1 MKQTY
6 ECVCYLVFCRC
17 PVLHSIRSGHG
28 PVFWAVPCACVS
40 NGAMADSTS
49 EVKRLIRT
57 IRQACKTDNS
67 SAAFEAFLQLR
78 SIDDSVNDDVLNAL
92 LRVSV
97 AAGDED
103 AFRSIVD
110 LIKSTNCEETV
121 VTQSLL
127 ISGLCQFGH
136 SDQALELCHSLEE
149 KESLVPRQ
157 QALQAVLRA
166 SIESGLSEGVSY
178 ALKAL
183 QSHLALPEAD
193 LSAAL
198 VKAVT
203 QGPLVGDHNLVA
215 QLLMLYESL
224 GKPAD
229 VTLLSGIAAWA
240 AK

>member
-1 MKQTY
+1 MNM
-6 ECVCYLVFCRC
+6 CYVVFCRC
-17 PVLHSIRSGHG
+17 PVLHSIHSGHG
-28 PVFWAVPCACVS
+28 PVFWAQPCACVS
-40 NGAMADSTS
+40 SGASADSTS
-49 EVKRLIRT
+49 EVKRLIKT

-78 SIDDSVNDDVLNAL
+78 AIDYSMNDDVLNAL

-97 AAGDED
+97 AAGDEN

-110 LIKSTNCEETV
+110 LIKSTNCEETI
-121 VTQSLL
+121 VTQSL
-127 ISGLCQFGH
+127 IIGGLCHFGH

-166 SIESGLSEGVSY
+166 SIESGLPEGVSY

-183 QSHLALPEAD
+183 KSHLALPEPG

-203 QGPLVGDHNLVA
+203 QGPLVGDHNLIVK
-215 QLLMLYESL
+215 LLRLYESL

-240 AK
+240 EK